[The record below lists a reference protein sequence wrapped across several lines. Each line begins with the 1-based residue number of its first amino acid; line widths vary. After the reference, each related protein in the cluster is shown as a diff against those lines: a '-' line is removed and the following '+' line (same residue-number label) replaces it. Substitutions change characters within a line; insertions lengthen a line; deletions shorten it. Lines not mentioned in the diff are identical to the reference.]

1 MKSTEVL
8 LFDMLTQLLLQI
20 KNTGRLTFGDKN
32 VIHLNNRYHSAR
44 KREMNNDKIIRF
56 INILKHNDTE
66 SFKSSA
72 RGMTQNIEIIS

>member
-8 LFDMLTQLLLQI
+8 LYDMLTQLLLQI
-20 KNTGRLTFGDKN
+20 KNTGRVTFGDKI

-56 INILKHNDTE
+56 NILKHNDTE
-66 SFKSSA
+66 SIKSSA
-72 RGMTQNIEIIS
+72 RGMTQNIEILS